1 MIIDYIIAYCNDRK
15 RKSWIEDI
23 KHRKILM
30 IKVIS
35 MAIKE
40 TSKLTAHLIAIII
53 TNNANEINKWNVI
66 KVKHIVTVNRQ
77 CE

>member
-66 KVKHIVTVNRQ
+66 KVNI
-77 CE
+77 

>member
-1 MIIDYIIAYCNDRK
+1 MIINYIIAYCNNRK

-35 MAIKE
+35 IAIKE
-40 TSKLTAHLIAIII
+40 TSKLTAHLIAMII
-53 TNNANEINKWNVI
+53 TNDTNETNKWNVI
-66 KVKHIVTVNRQ
+66 RINHSVTMKRQ
-77 CE
+77 CD